1 MIVSDKEP
9 LLMPLTEA
17 QMQAGVKPVGVV
29 SIDFETRSRVDLP
42 TYGLDRYSKDS
53 STEVLCMAYSIDG
66 RETRIWD
73 PKEVKPPFWLTDP
86 NTRFTAWN
94 AAFEVNILRNVLG
107 IPVRWEQFTDTMAWA
122 AANNIPQSLEEAA
135 LFLGVTEQKDP
146 AGKRLIQKLSKPNAK
161 GVFNEDPE
169 LLRQLYDYCKQD
181 VRTEMAVAA
190 RLSPL
195 SDLEQSVWAL
205 TNLINDNGVPVDPVE
220 LKNAIDA
227 AAINSST
234 IVTEMGELTGGI
246 SPSQP
251 AKLREWLLDRGLK
264 LDDLT
269 SETVSKLLNTVK
281 NPTIRRVLEL
291 RRQGSL
297 TSVAKYEKMLD
308 VQVDGRI
315 RNTLVYHG
323 ASTGRFAS
331 RGGLNLQNIAR
342 PHLDGDALEEAIER
356 VLVEGRGGTMD
367 ELSSLVR
374 SVIKAPQGHV
384 FVDADFSSIENRVA
398 SWIAGQ
404 NDKVEL
410 FRSGLDEY
418 KTFASNSLYRV
429 PYEEVTKEMRQ
440 VSKSAVLGCMFGQG
454 SKGLVRYAEG
464 MGVVLTPEESDNAVN
479 AYRNA
484 YSKVKSTWYAYESA
498 AMEAIN
504 NPGTP
509 VQSGKVLF
517 KFSKGALWLRLPSGR
532 FICWRTP
539 EVQPHLTPWGA
550 LKDAIFVRNQNTFT
564 RKWSRNVLIGSSIF
578 QSAVQATARDMLTEA
593 MLRLNDEGYSVV
605 NSIHDEILLVVPE
618 AEGETALG
626 RVIEVMTTPPKWA
639 PEFPL
644 AAEGWF
650 GKRYRK

>member
-1 MIVSDKEP
+1 MII
-9 LLMPLTEA
+9 
-17 QMQAGVKPVGVV
+17 

-42 TYGLDRYSKDS
+42 TYGLDKYSKDA

-66 RETRIWD
+66 APVELWNPFESDIPDFLKD
-73 PKEVKPPFWLTDP
+73 PSS
-86 NTRFTAWN
+86 RFTAWN
-94 AAFEVNILRNVLG
+94 AAFEVNILRHVLKV
-107 IPVRWEQFTDTMAWA
+107 PVRWEQFTDTMAWA

-135 LFLGVTEQKDP
+135 LFTGVTEQKDP
-146 AGKRLIQKLSKPNAK
+146 IGKRLIQKLSKPNTK

-169 LLRQLYDYCKQD
+169 LLQQLYEYCKQD

-190 RLSPL
+190 QLSPL
-195 SDLEQSVWAL
+195 SDVEQSMWVL
-205 TNLINDNGVPVDPVE
+205 TNIINDNGVPVDPVE
-220 LKNAIDA
+220 LRHAVEA
-227 AAINSST
+227 AETNKGT
-234 IVTEMGELTGGI
+234 IVTEMGTLTGGI

-251 AKLREWLLDRGLK
+251 ARIQKWLLDRGLK
-264 LDDLT
+264 VEDLT
-269 SETVSKLLNTVK
+269 AETVSRLLKTVK
-281 NPTIRRVLEL
+281 TPTIRRVLEL

-297 TSVAKYEKMLD
+297 TSVAKYEKMLE

-342 PHLDGDALEEAIER
+342 PHLDGEALDEAIER

-374 SVIKAPQGHV
+374 SSIKAPDGHI

-418 KTFASNSLYRV
+418 KTFASNSLYQV

-454 SKGLVRYAEG
+454 AKGLVQYAEG
-464 MGVVLTPEESDNAVN
+464 MGVKLSMAESEKAVA
-479 AYRNA
+479 AYRGE
-484 YSKVKSTWYAYESA
+484 YQKVKSAWYNYEA
-498 AMEAIN
+498 TAIEAVQ

-509 VQSGKVLF
+509 FQSGKVSF
-517 KFSKGALWLRLPSGR
+517 KFLKGALWMKLPSGR
-532 FICWRTP
+532 LICWRSP
-539 EVQPHLTPWGA
+539 QVEKQLTPWGVM
-550 LKDAIFVRNQNTFT
+550 KDGISVRNQNTFT
-564 RKWSRNVLIGSSIF
+564 RKWGWNKLIGSSIF

-593 MLRLNDEGYSVV
+593 MLRLQDEGYCMV
-605 NSIHDEILLVVPE
+605 NSVHDEILLLVPE
-618 AEGETALG
+618 ADGETALG

-644 AAEGWF
+644 AAEGWV

>member
-1 MIVSDKEP
+1 MI
-9 LLMPLTEA
+9 
-17 QMQAGVKPVGVV
+17 V

-42 TYGLDRYSKDS
+42 TYGLDKYSRDE

-66 RETRIWD
+66 APVELWN
-73 PKEVKPPFWLTDP
+73 PFESPAPSWLTDP
-86 NTRFTAWN
+86 DTKFTAWN
-94 AAFEVNILRNVLG
+94 AAFEVNILRNVLK

-146 AGKRLIQKLSKPNAK
+146 VGKRLIQKLSKPNIK

-169 LLRQLYDYCKQD
+169 LLSELYNYCKQD

-190 RLSPL
+190 QLRPL
-195 SDLEQSVWAL
+195 DPSEQSVWVL
-205 TNLINDNGVPVDPVE
+205 TNIINDNGVPVDPAE
-220 LKNAIDA
+220 LERAISASVLNKD
-227 AAINSST
+227 T
-234 IVTEMGELTGGI
+234 IVTEMSTLTGGV

-251 AKLREWLLDRGLK
+251 AKIVEWLRSHK
-264 LDDLT
+264 IVVEDLT
-269 SETVSKLLNTVK
+269 AETVHKLLQTVK
-281 NPTIRRVLEL
+281 DTTVKRVLEL
-291 RRQGSL
+291 RQQGSL
-297 TSVAKYEKMLD
+297 TSVAKYEKMLE
-308 VQVDGRI
+308 VQVGGRI

-342 PHLDGDALEEAIER
+342 PHLDGEALEEAIER
-356 VLVEGRGGTMD
+356 VLVRGEGGTMD

-374 SVIKAPQGHV
+374 SAIKAPDGQT

-410 FRSGLDEY
+410 FRKGLDEY

-454 SKGLVRYAEG
+454 AKGLVQYAEG
-464 MGVVLTPEESDNAVN
+464 MGVSISMAESERAVN
-479 AYRNA
+479 AYRA
-484 YSKVKSTWYAYESA
+484 EYARVKSAWHEFEA
-498 AMEAIN
+498 AAVQAVQV
-504 NPGTP
+504 PGTAIR
-509 VQSGKVLF
+509 SGKVTF
-517 KFSKGALWLRLPSGR
+517 KSTKGALWLRLPSGR
-532 FICWRTP
+532 LICWRDP
-539 EVQPHLTPWGA
+539 MVEPQLTPWGA
-550 LKDAIFVRNQNTFT
+550 MRDGVTVRNQNTFT
-564 RKWSRNVLIGSSIF
+564 RKWGRNKLIGSSIF
-578 QSAVQATARDMLTEA
+578 QSSVQATARDMLTEA
-593 MLRLNDEGYSVV
+593 MLRLNDEAYSMV
-605 NSIHDEILLVVPE
+605 NSVHDEILLLVSE
-618 AEGETALG
+618 ADGETALG
-626 RVIEVMTTPPKWA
+626 RVIEIMTTPPKWA
-639 PEFPL
+639 PDFPL

>member
-1 MIVSDKEP
+1 MI
-9 LLMPLTEA
+9 
-17 QMQAGVKPVGVV
+17 V

-42 TYGLDRYSKDS
+42 TYGLDKYSRDK

-66 RETRIWD
+66 APVELWN
-73 PKEVKPPFWLTDP
+73 PFESPAPSWLVDESTS
-86 NTRFTAWN
+86 FTAWN
-94 AAFEVNILRNVLG
+94 AAFEVNILRNVLK

-146 AGKRLIQKLSKPNAK
+146 VGKRLIQKLSKPNIK

-169 LLRQLYDYCKQD
+169 LLSELYNYCKQD

-190 RLSPL
+190 QLRPL
-195 SDLEQSVWAL
+195 DPSEQSVWVL
-205 TNLINDNGVPVDPVE
+205 TNIINDNGVPVDPAE
-220 LKNAIDA
+220 IER
-227 AAINSST
+227 AINASVLNKDT
-234 IVTEMGELTGGI
+234 IVTEMSTLTGGI

-251 AKLREWLLDRGLK
+251 AKIVEWLRSHK
-264 LDDLT
+264 IVVEDLT
-269 SETVSKLLNTVK
+269 AETVHKLLQTVK
-281 NPTIRRVLEL
+281 DPTVKRVLEL

-297 TSVAKYEKMLD
+297 TSVAKYEKMLE
-308 VQVDGRI
+308 VQVGGRI

-342 PHLDGDALEEAIER
+342 PHLDGEALEEAVER
-356 VLVEGRGGTMD
+356 VLVRGEGGTMD

-374 SVIKAPQGHV
+374 SAIKAPDGQT

-410 FRSGLDEY
+410 FRKGLDEY

-454 SKGLVRYAEG
+454 AKGLVQYAEG
-464 MGVVLTPEESDNAVN
+464 MGVNLSMVESERAVN
-479 AYRNA
+479 AYRSEYA
-484 YSKVKSTWYAYESA
+484 RVKSAWHEFEA
-498 AMEAIN
+498 AAIQAVQV
-504 NPGTP
+504 PGTAAR
-509 VQSGKVLF
+509 SGKVTF
-517 KFSKGALWLRLPSGR
+517 KSTKGALWMRLPSGR
-532 FICWRTP
+532 LICWRDP
-539 EVQPHLTPWGA
+539 MVEPQLTPWGA
-550 LKDAIFVRNQNTFT
+550 MRDGVTVRNQNTFT
-564 RKWSRNVLIGSSIF
+564 RKWGRNKLIGSSIF

-593 MLRLNDEGYSVV
+593 MLRLNDVGYSMV
-605 NSIHDEILLVVPE
+605 NSVHDEILLLVSE
-618 AEGETALG
+618 ADGETALG

-639 PEFPL
+639 PDFPL